1 MSIHPQY
8 AERLLD
14 GSKRVEFR
22 KRPLAPDVTTV
33 LIYATMP
40 VGQLVGAFEI
50 DGYDI
55 SSPSAVWETHKS
67 HAGITRSDFRRY
79 FSGHR
84 RAVGILVRDA
94 RRLDRPLP
102 LSELDDTLRPPQS
115 FRYLE
120 LCPWG
125 SRSVPRPVTADM
137 RKVAPGGTAS
147 DLNRILQR
155 LTLAPLAAP
164 GDPS

>member
-1 MSIHPQY
+1 MSIHPEY

-22 KRPLAPDVTTV
+22 KRPLAADVTTV

-55 SSPSAVWETHKS
+55 SSPSAVWERHKS
-67 HAGITRSDFRRY
+67 HAGISRSNFRRY
-79 FSGHR
+79 FSGRR

-120 LCPWG
+120 LSPWG
-125 SRSVPRPVTADM
+125 GRSVPRPVTADM
-137 RKVAPGGTAS
+137 RKVVPAATS
-147 DLNRILQR
+147 DDLDRLLQR
-155 LTLAPLAAP
+155 VALAHVAVP
-164 GDPS
+164 GHPS